1 VWIYICGLHDEM
13 NFKEHLEITR
23 ETFKAWVDRDPFR
36 NSTVIAYYAIFSFP
50 GLLIVII
57 SLVGYFYGPEDVS
70 NKIITEIK
78 NIIGNR
84 AARDVDKI
92 ITSAA
97 QLEKSTVAYIFG
109 VATILFGATGV
120 FYQLQQTLNII
131 WEVKPKPKGKLLKL
145 LKDRLLSFGLVLAI
159 GFLLLVSLVLSAII
173 STLST
178 WVSHYFSE
186 SLNIVFKG
194 LDILLSLSIITILF
208 AAMFKFLPD
217 INIRWRNVWP
227 GAIITSILFVVAK
240 FLLGL
245 YFAYSDPGSVY
256 GASGSLVLIMLWVT
270 YGGIIFLFGAEFTRV
285 YTHHKGEVCEPSEYA
300 VSEKDS
306 GEPETR
312 TDFKSRLSRK
322 RETVEPW
329 QNRKKK

>member
-1 VWIYICGLHDEM
+1 M
-13 NFKEHLEITR
+13 TFKNYLNITR
-23 ETFKAWVDRDPFR
+23 ETFKAWVERDPFR

-70 NKIITEIK
+70 EKIMTEIR
-78 NIIGNR
+78 NIIGNK

-92 ITSAA
+92 ITSAS
-97 QLEKSTVAYIFG
+97 QLEKNTVAYIFG

-131 WEVKPKPKGKLLKL
+131 WEVKPKPKGKFLKL
-145 LKDRLLSFGLVLAI
+145 VKDRLLSFGLVLAI
-159 GFLLLVSLVLSAII
+159 GFLLLVSLVLSAVV
-173 STLST
+173 STLSA
-178 WVSHYFSE
+178 WVGHYFSE
-186 SLNIVFKG
+186 SLNVLFKG
-194 LDILLSLSIITILF
+194 LDILLSLSIITLLF

-217 INIRWRNVWP
+217 INIRWRNVWA
-227 GAIITSILFVVAK
+227 GAIITSFLFVIAK

-300 VSEKDS
+300 VSQKDS
-306 GEPETR
+306 GASETG
-312 TDFKSRLSRK
+312 TDFRTRLSRK
-322 RETVEPW
+322 SEKVESWRNPD
-329 QNRKKK
+329 KK